1 MNPVAISIMSG
12 ALIGVA
18 LYLSFDEIWARV
30 GTRFKAITDKT
41 LESYNDMH
49 YSRDRKRVLQEQ
61 FAVSGG
67 LALLA
72 ILLFMK
78 SPAVAISMALVGFW
92 QGWGAVYAF
101 LEKSVR
107 PKRISV
113 FSNQMVDGLTLMA
126 NAMKSGMNLSQALDI
141 CVKEMSGPISQE
153 FKTILDKNRIGQSI
167 ENGLD
172 TLARRL
178 PCEDVQM
185 FVTSVN
191 ILKETGGNMAE
202 TFQTITKVIRE
213 RLKLQNKIAAMTAQG
228 MMSAY
233 IVSCLPWCLATM
245 LYFVDPEMMTPLFV
259 TIPGWVV
266 LAGVLTLEIIGFVII
281 KKIVTIRV

>member
-1 MNPVAISIMSG
+1 
-12 ALIGVA
+12 LLGVA
-18 LYLSFDEIWARV
+18 LYLSFDELAARI
-30 GTRFKAITDKT
+30 GARFKSITDQT
-41 LESYNDMH
+41 LASYEDMH

-61 FAVSGG
+61 FGVAGF
-67 LALLA
+67 LALLSIGVFYKHPGVA
-72 ILLFMK
+72 FAM
-78 SPAVAISMALVGFW
+78 AVVGFW
-92 QGWGAVYAF
+92 KGWGAIYWY
-101 LEKSVR
+101 LEGSAR
-107 PKRISV
+107 PARIKT
-113 FSNQMVDGLTLMA
+113 FAIQMVDGLTLMA

-153 FKTILDKNRIGQSI
+153 FKTILDKNRIGQSL
-167 ENGLD
+167 ELGLD
-172 TLARRL
+172 NLARRL

-213 RLKLQNKIAAMTAQG
+213 RLKLQNKIEAMTAQG

-259 TIPGWVV
+259 TVPGWVV